1 VSTTDKSKLVPAMFG
16 AYVFNDAVMRERLPR
31 NVYRAFQA
39 TLRDGKPLDPSLA
52 DILASAMKDW
62 AIEKGATHFCHW
74 FQPMTGTTAEK
85 HDAFI
90 SPTPDGSVIMEFSG
104 RELIQGEPD
113 ASSFPSGGLRAT
125 FEARG
130 YTAWDCTSP
139 VFVKRD
145 GDNTTLFIP
154 SFFCSYRGHALDKKT
169 PLLRSMD
176 ALNRQALRVLRCLG
190 NATSQRITATLG
202 AEQEYFLIDRR
213 FLPGRPDLLFC
224 GRTLFGAP
232 APKGQEMEDHYFGS
246 LHERVASF
254 MSELNQQ
261 LWLLGV
267 TAKTQHNEVAPAQ
280 YEIAP
285 IFEVLNVGVDHNQL
299 VMETL
304 QKVARRHDFVCL
316 LHEKPFAGVNG
327 SGKHNN
333 WSMVTDDGVNL
344 LAPGDTPHDNLQFLV
359 FLFAVIRAVDRYA
372 GLLRAS
378 VAHAGNDH
386 RLGANEAPPAIVSV
400 FLGEQLTDIFDQI
413 EKGGARSSKG
423 KTTLRLGVR
432 TLPPLPKDSTDR
444 NRTSP
449 FAFTGNKFEFRM
461 PGSSQSLSGPN
472 FVLNTIVA
480 ESLRELADELEKPSH
495 EDLNTRVQ
503 RLLRGYAHEHRRVV
517 FNGDGYTQAWKEEA
531 ARRGLPNLAN
541 TVEALREMVAPKN
554 AELFVR
560 HEVFSEEE
568 YHARYDVLMESYAKT
583 ILIEAKT
590 GVFMVRRL
598 ILPAALTFCAEQA
611 RNVTALKPFGVPAP
625 AAELLAELRGGVTAL
640 GEALTRVEETMAGAR
655 ERQDVTSRARYC
667 QEQVVPALARLRQ
680 ASDGLEARMGADRW
694 PLPTYAAMLF
704 ER

>member
-1 VSTTDKSKLVPAMFG
+1 MTTTDNSRLVPAMFG
-16 AYVFNDAVMRERLPR
+16 AYVFGDAVMRERLPR
-31 NVYRAFQA
+31 NVYRSFQA
-39 TLRDGKPLDPSLA
+39 TLREGKPLDPALA

-104 RELIQGEPD
+104 RELSQGEPD

-139 VFVKRD
+139 VFVKKD
-145 GDNTTLFIP
+145 GENTTLFIP
-154 SFFCSYRGHALDKKT
+154 SFFCSYHGQALDKKT

-176 ALNRQALRVLRCLG
+176 ALNTQAMRVLRCLG
-190 NATSQRITATLG
+190 NSASRRVTATLG
-202 AEQEYFLIDRR
+202 AEQEYFLVDRR
-213 FLPGRPDLLFC
+213 FLGGRPDLLLC

-267 TAKTQHNEVAPAQ
+267 TAKTQHNEVAPGQ

-299 VMETL
+299 VMDTL

-372 GLLRAS
+372 DLLRAS

-386 RLGANEAPPAIVSV
+386 RLGANEAPPAIVSI
-400 FLGEQLTDIFDQI
+400 FLGEQLTDIFEQI

-423 KTTLRLGVR
+423 KSTLRLGVS

-480 ESLRELADELEKPSH
+480 ESLREVADELERPSR
-495 EDLNTRVQ
+495 EELNARVQ
-503 RLLRGYAHEHRRVV
+503 KLLRGYAQEHRRVV
-517 FNGDGYTQAWKEEA
+517 FDGDGYTQAWKEEA
-531 ARRGLPNLAN
+531 ARRGLPNLPN
-541 TVEALREMVAPKN
+541 TVEALQAMVAPRN
-554 AELFVR
+554 VDLVAR
-560 HEVFSEEE
+560 HGVFSGEE
-568 YHARYDVLMESYAKT
+568 YHARYEVLMENYAKT

-590 GVFMVRRL
+590 AVFMVRRQ
-598 ILPAALTFCAEQA
+598 ILPAALAFCGEQA
-611 RNVTALKPFGVPAP
+611 RTVAALKPFGVPAP
-625 AAELLAELRGGVTAL
+625 AAELLAALQAGVTAL
-640 GEALTRVEETMAGAR
+640 GEGLAQLEEAMAGAR
-655 ERQDVTSRARYC
+655 KAREVTHRARSC
-667 QEQVVPALARLRQ
+667 QERVVPALARLRQ
-680 ASDGLEARMGADRW
+680 AADGLEERMGAGHW
-694 PLPTYAAMLF
+694 PLPTYAEMLF